1 MTINNNNIFGAFTL
15 NEARGSRLTGDWLN
29 KESVA
34 NYGWFGGGLVPGL
47 PVPRTSVVDRIDF
60 SNDTASASP
69 RGPLTVGRNGLAAT
83 GNSNYGWFGG
93 GVVNPPTISTV
104 DRIDFSNDG
113 ATASVRG
120 PLNTSRTDFAAI
132 GNSNYGW
139 FGGGNA
145 PGVSR
150 VERIDFSNDSATAS
164 PRSPLSVERYA
175 LTSSGNSNYGW
186 FGGGINF
193 AFTPGLLS
201 TVDRIDFSNDF
212 ATSNVRGP
220 LSSGR
225 GYLAATGNSNYG
237 WFSGG
242 TTVSPRVTTVE
253 RIDFSNDSTAA
264 SIRGPL
270 SLDRHSLAAS
280 GNSNYGWFGGGSG
293 PLSNDISRVDRID
306 FSNDSLTA
314 SIRGLLSTGG
324 TRWQAATS
332 GVLNI
337 RRQKAGN
344 YGWFGGSGGGPA
356 VPSPIYSI
364 VDRIDFS
371 NDTPSTIAR
380 GPLSSARYRGAATGN
395 SNYGWFGGG
404 LVPSVPAYAPTDRVD
419 RIDFSNDSPAALVR
433 SPLSGVRYGMAA
445 TGNSNYGW
453 FGGGNAFFI
462 PTPYY
467 SIVDRINFSNDL
479 TTISQRNPLLQSRF
493 NLAATENS
501 NYGWFGG
508 GFTPGVPTDDRVDRI
523 DFANDSA
530 TSSIRGPL
538 FQGRQYL
545 AATGN
550 SNYGW
555 FGGGFAPS
563 VPGSVST
570 VNRIDF
576 SNDSSTTSPRGPL
589 TLERYILE
597 ATGNSNY
604 GWFGGGVNPSI
615 PILKSTVDRINFSND
630 SVSASLRG
638 PFISPTR
645 SGQAATS
652 NTTR

>member
-1 MTINNNNIFGAFTL
+1 
-15 NEARGSRLTGDWLN
+15 
-29 KESVA
+29 
-34 NYGWFGGGLVPGL
+34 
-47 PVPRTSVVDRIDF
+47 
-60 SNDTASASP
+60 
-69 RGPLTVGRNGLAAT
+69 
-83 GNSNYGWFGG
+83 
-93 GVVNPPTISTV
+93 
-104 DRIDFSNDG
+104 
-113 ATASVRG
+113 
-120 PLNTSRTDFAAI
+120 
-132 GNSNYGW
+132 
-139 FGGGNA
+139 
-145 PGVSR
+145 
-150 VERIDFSNDSATAS
+150 
-164 PRSPLSVERYA
+164 
-175 LTSSGNSNYGW
+175 
-186 FGGGINF
+186 
-193 AFTPGLLS
+193 
-201 TVDRIDFSNDF
+201 
-212 ATSNVRGP
+212 
-220 LSSGR
+220 
-225 GYLAATGNSNYG
+225 
-237 WFSGG
+237 
-242 TTVSPRVTTVE
+242 
-253 RIDFSNDSTAA
+253 
-264 SIRGPL
+264 
-270 SLDRHSLAAS
+270 
-280 GNSNYGWFGGGSG
+280 
-293 PLSNDISRVDRID
+293 
-306 FSNDSLTA
+306 
-314 SIRGLLSTGG
+314 
-324 TRWQAATS
+324 
-332 GVLNI
+332 
-337 RRQKAGN
+337 
-344 YGWFGGSGGGPA
+344 
-356 VPSPIYSI
+356 
-364 VDRIDFS
+364 
-371 NDTPSTIAR
+371 
-380 GPLSSARYRGAATGN
+380 
-395 SNYGWFGGG
+395 
-404 LVPSVPAYAPTDRVD
+404 
-419 RIDFSNDSPAALVR
+419 
-433 SPLSGVRYGMAA
+433 MAA
-445 TGNSNYGW
+445 TGNSNYAW

-508 GFTPGVPTDDRVDRI
+508 GFTPGVPTDNRVDRI

-589 TLERYILE
+589 TLERYSLE